1 MMQGRK
7 KVFLILDFFLFNF
20 YSFFFLVSVI
30 VCMSTEGEK
39 IFRVEI
45 GPERWARL
53 Y

>member
-7 KVFLILDFFLFNF
+7 KVFLNLDFVINF
-20 YSFFFLVSVI
+20 YSFFFLASVI
-30 VCMSTEGEK
+30 VCMSTEGEN
-39 IFRVEI
+39 ILRVEI